1 MLDVQR
7 LRVFRQVA
15 REGSFL
21 AAAHALHFSQ
31 SAVSQQIAVLER
43 EAGTQLVERHARG
56 VNLTPAGKVLL
67 RHANAIVARL
77 EDAQAELAQLAEGVG
92 GRLRLA
98 TFQTG
103 GAVLVPTAIA
113 TFRRRF
119 PGVELTLIELEPD
132 PSLMALRAGE
142 VDLALIFDFRFEDDP
157 SSRFDGIELIPLML
171 DPMSVV
177 LPPSHNAAT
186 KSVLS
191 VTDLGDERWVEG
203 SAGFCHRLLERA
215 GVAHPT
221 FGFMSDDYTLIQGLA
236 SADVAISFFPG
247 LAMAALR
254 RDVVVRAL
262 SDGPVRHIEIAVR
275 EDQHPPL
282 VYGMI
287 EILAGVVKVYEKAA
301 GGSDLAT
308 PR

>member
-1 MLDVQR
+1 MLDVRR
-7 LRVFRQVA
+7 LRVFRHVA

-21 AAAHALHFSQ
+21 GAAHQLHFSQ
-31 SAVSQQIAVLER
+31 SAVSQQIAALER
-43 EAGTQLVERHARG
+43 EAGTQLVERHPRG

-67 RHANAIVARL
+67 RHANTIVARL
-77 EDAQAELAQLAEGVG
+77 DDAQAELGQLAEGVG

-103 GAVLVPTAIA
+103 GAVLMPSAIA
-113 TFRRRF
+113 AFRRRF
-119 PGVELTLIELEPD
+119 PGVELTLTELEPD
-132 PSLMALRAGE
+132 PSLMALRAGD

-157 SSRFDGIELIPLML
+157 PSRFDGIERIPLLL
-171 DPMSVV
+171 DKMSVV
-177 LPPSHNAAT
+177 LPREHRAAAGGVI
-186 KSVLS
+186 SVS
-191 VTDLGDERWVEG
+191 DLGDERWVEG
-203 SAGFCHRLLERA
+203 SAGFCHRLLARA

-254 RDVVVRAL
+254 RDVAVRAL
-262 SDGPVRHIEIAVR
+262 SDGPVRHIEIALR
-275 EDQHPPL
+275 DDEHPPV

-287 EILAGVVKVYEKAA
+287 EILAGVVKTYAEP
-301 GGSDLAT
+301 GGSGLTT

>member
-21 AAAHALHFSQ
+21 GAARVLHFSQ
-31 SAVSQQIAVLER
+31 SAVSQQVAVLER
-43 EAGTQLVERHARG
+43 EAGAQLFERHARG
-56 VNLTPAGKVLL
+56 VELTSSGKVLL
-67 RHANAIVARL
+67 RHATAIIGRL
-77 EDAQAELAQLAEGVG
+77 DEAEAELSRLAGAVG

-103 GAVLVPTAIA
+103 GAVLMPAAISI
-113 TFRRRF
+113 FRRRF

-132 PSLMALRAGE
+132 PSLVALRAGE
-142 VDLALIFDFRFEDDP
+142 VDLALTFDFRFEDEP
-157 SSRFDGIELIPLML
+157 SSRFDGIERIPLL
-171 DPMSVV
+171 VDAMSVV
-177 LPPSHNAAT
+177 LPRDHRAAT
-186 KSVLS
+186 RTGLR

-203 SAGFCHRLLERA
+203 SAGFCERLLARA
-215 GVAHPT
+215 GVEHPS

-254 RDVVVRAL
+254 RDVSVCAL
-262 SDGPVRHIEIAVR
+262 ADAPVRHIEIALR
-275 EDQHPPL
+275 DDEHPAL

-287 EILAGVVKVYEKAA
+287 EILVDVVKSYERQT
-301 GGSDLAT
+301 GGSDLTA